1 MYYLTVYNEP
11 IHQPA
16 EPENLDVDGLLK
28 GIYKLKDSELTS
40 GPKTQLLASGVA
52 VPWALEAQKLLA
64 EDWGV
69 SADVW
74 SVTSWNE
81 LRREGI
87 AAEEET
93 LLNPDK
99 PARVP
104 YVTQKLAG
112 AEGPIVATSDYTS
125 DMPDQIRQFLPND
138 FATLG
143 ADGFGFADTRPGAR
157 RFFHIDAQSMVV
169 RALQLLAKDGKVPAD
184 AAAKAFAKY
193 DLNNVNAIQATHT
206 DD

>member
-1 MYYLTVYNEP
+1 M
-11 IHQPA
+11 
-16 EPENLDVDGLLK
+16 
-28 GIYKLKDSELTS
+28 
-40 GPKTQLLASGVA
+40 
-52 VPWALEAQKLLA
+52 EAQKLLA

-81 LRREGI
+81 LRREGL

-112 AEGPIVATSDYTS
+112 AEGPIVATSDYMS
-125 DMPDQIRQFLPND
+125 AMPDQIRQFLPND

-193 DLNNVNAIQATHT
+193 DLNNVNAIQATHI